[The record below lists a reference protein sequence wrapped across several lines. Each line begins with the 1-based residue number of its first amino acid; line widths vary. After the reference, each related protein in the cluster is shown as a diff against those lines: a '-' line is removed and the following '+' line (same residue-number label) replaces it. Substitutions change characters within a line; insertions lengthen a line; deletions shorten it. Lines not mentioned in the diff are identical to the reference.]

1 MKLSEWRLASK
12 LPKHETDMI
21 IEHVCGL
28 NKLHIVLD
36 SSKYELSD
44 CQTRELNRIYFERY
58 ERKYPLQYIFGYA
71 FFDDLKFKV
80 TPDVLIPRQ
89 DTELIIQKATEC
101 IAPLAHREVNVLDLC
116 TGSGCIA
123 ISLANRFRDFPA
135 VNFYASDISEKA
147 LKVAKENAS
156 NLNTDID
163 FICSDLFDKI
173 DRSFDV
179 IISNPP
185 YISLFEKCFM
195 SEDTLKFEPEIALYG
210 ANDGLEFYIRIADN
224 YKNFLNTGGHLLL
237 EVGFK
242 QAEAVADLFREI
254 SKTEIIKDISG
265 HCRVVHVFN

>member
-1 MKLSEWRLASK
+1 MKLSEWRFASK

-28 NKLHIVLD
+28 NKLHIVLEA
-36 SSKYELSD
+36 SNYELSD
-44 CQTRELNRIYFERY
+44 SQTEELNRIYFERY
-58 ERKYPLQYIFGYA
+58 ERKYPLQYILGYA

-89 DTELIIQKATEC
+89 DTELIVQKATEC

-123 ISLANRFRDFPA
+123 ISLANRFKEFPS
-135 VNFYASDISEKA
+135 VKFFASDISEKA
-147 LKVAKENAS
+147 LDVAKENAN

-173 DRSFDV
+173 NRSFDV

-185 YISLFEKCFM
+185 YISSSEKCFM
-195 SEDTLKFEPEIALYG
+195 SEDTLNFEPKIALYG
-210 ANDGLEFYIRIADN
+210 SNDGFEFYIKIADN
-224 YKNFLNTGGHLLL
+224 YKHFLVAGGHLLL

-242 QAEAVADLFREI
+242 QAETVASLFNK
-254 SKTEIIKDISG
+254 SLKTEIIKDISG